1 MRPKRIS
8 KLIWG
13 HLSDNFS
20 EAPVPFN
27 RRTSTVK
34 LQVTLDSKNRDS
46 QVRALQP
53 ALVNFALFLIDQG
66 ITNADMHAAMSCAF
80 VRAAVSR
87 SRKKNGSV
95 NQSRVAIMT
104 GITRTEVR
112 KLLEANIDG
121 GATSGIF
128 GAHRILEGW
137 NRDPEFLTRDGKPKK
152 LSLGVGYGS
161 FARLVRKYSADVPPR
176 ATLDELKRLNTISLS
191 GGFATL
197 VRRSESESRR
207 RVRTMSRVALQ
218 LSKVFQ
224 LMGYP
229 DFSSPST
236 SMLEG
241 TVIEF
246 SDKPTLRM
254 AEQRAEKTARAFLS
268 SIESSGKMLVD
279 RRVQSGK
286 RKANRLLLVR
296 VSISTSSPSR

>member
-1 MRPKRIS
+1 
-8 KLIWG
+8 
-13 HLSDNFS
+13 
-20 EAPVPFN
+20 
-27 RRTSTVK
+27 VK
-34 LQVTLDSKNRDS
+34 LHAKSDSSSGGN
-46 QVRALQP
+46 QLRALKP

-66 ITNADMHAAMSCAF
+66 ITNADMQAAMSCAF

-112 KLLEANIDG
+112 RLLEANIGNDLNV
-121 GATSGIF
+121 GIF
-128 GAHRILEGW
+128 GAHRVLEGW
-137 NRDPEFLTRDGKPKK
+137 NRDPEFLTRDGKPKR

-191 GGFATL
+191 HGFATI
-197 VRRSESESRR
+197 VRHSDSEVRR

-218 LSKVFQ
+218 LSKIFQ
-224 LMGYP
+224 LIGYP
-229 DFSSPST
+229 EFTSPST

-241 TVIEF
+241 AVMEF
-246 SDKPTLRM
+246 SDKSTLRM

-286 RKANRLLLVR
+286 RKANRHLLVR

>member
-1 MRPKRIS
+1 M
-8 KLIWG
+8 
-13 HLSDNFS
+13 
-20 EAPVPFN
+20 
-27 RRTSTVK
+27 K
-34 LQVTLDSKNRDS
+34 LQVKSDSPNDGN
-46 QVRALQP
+46 QLRALKP
-53 ALVNFALFLIDQG
+53 ALVDFALFLIDQG
-66 ITNADMHAAMSCAF
+66 ITNADMQAAMSWAF

-112 KLLEANIDG
+112 RLLEANVDN
-121 GATSGIF
+121 GANAGIF
-128 GAHRILEGW
+128 GAHRVLEGW
-137 NRDPEFLTRDGKPKK
+137 NRDPEFLTRDGKPKR
-152 LSLGVGYGS
+152 LSLGTGYGS
-161 FARLVRKYSADVPPR
+161 FAHLVRKYSADVPPR

-191 GGFATL
+191 RGFATM
-197 VRRSESESRR
+197 VRRSGSESRR

-229 DFSSPST
+229 EFHSPNT

-241 TVIEF
+241 AVMEF
-246 SDKPTLRM
+246 SDKSTLRM

-268 SIESSGKMLVD
+268 SVESSGKMLVD